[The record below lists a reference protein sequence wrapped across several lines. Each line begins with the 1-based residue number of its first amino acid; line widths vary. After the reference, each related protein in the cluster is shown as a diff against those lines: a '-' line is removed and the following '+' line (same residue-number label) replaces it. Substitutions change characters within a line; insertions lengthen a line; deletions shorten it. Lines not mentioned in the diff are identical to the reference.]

1 MPVAFKKYQRD
12 TTEVK
17 ELGTVKALAGKGG
30 KVKFLRKNFKD
41 KSKQV
46 ALIIE
51 RKDGASAVIPCSAQV
66 SQLVREAEITMPQ
79 LIGLKVIEF
88 DHRDKVD
95 PKTGKPVKVA
105 VIAAPQ
111 GGGIQEF
118 NTDELQAEALELS
131 AEFLP
136 EGLIHL
142 EW

>member
-12 TTEVK
+12 STEIK
-17 ELGTVKALAGKGG
+17 DLGTVKSLAGKQG

-46 ALIIE
+46 ALIVE

-66 SQLVREAEITMPQ
+66 SQLVREAEITMSQ
-79 LIGLKVIEF
+79 LVGLQVIEF

-95 PKTGKPVKVA
+95 PKTGKPVRIYLV
-105 VIAAPQ
+105 AAPQ

-118 NTDELQAEALELS
+118 STDDLEPQEFELS

-136 EGLIHL
+136 EGLITL
-142 EW
+142 E

>member
-12 TTEVK
+12 TTEVN

-111 GGGIQEF
+111 GGGVQEF

-142 EW
+142 E